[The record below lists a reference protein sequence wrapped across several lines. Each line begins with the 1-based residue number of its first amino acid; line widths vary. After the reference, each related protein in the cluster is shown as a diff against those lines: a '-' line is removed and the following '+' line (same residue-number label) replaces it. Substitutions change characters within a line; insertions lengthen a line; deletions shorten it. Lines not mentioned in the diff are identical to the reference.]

1 MIWRLAICFSVF
13 STMAV
18 PGTVRGKISI
28 QEANGKHAKRLQ
40 LSNVVVWLS
49 EAESPS
55 AALVK
60 ASAVKAKMVQKN
72 KTFTPHVLAIPIGS
86 TVEFPNADPIF
97 HNAFSNYNGQIF
109 DIGLYPPGST
119 RTVKFQKPGI
129 VRVFCNIHASMSA
142 VIVVVPSPWFA
153 TSDAEG
159 SFEIDHVPE
168 GNYRLELY
176 YEQATEQ
183 TLSALQ
189 RNVSVGSDTVDTG
202 TITIS
207 ESGYLSIPHLN
218 KYGKPYPSKE
228 SDPGA
233 YPGARP

>member
-1 MIWRLAICFSVF
+1 MISRLVICFSLSVALAI
-13 STMAV
+13 SA
-18 PGTVRGKISI
+18 TVRGKISI
-28 QEANGKHAKRLQ
+28 EEPNGKHAKALQ
-40 LSNVVVWLS
+40 LSSVVIWLNDGK
-49 EAESPS
+49 AESGTFVN
-55 AALVK
+55 AH
-60 ASAVKAKMVQKN
+60 AVKAKMLQKN

-119 RTVKFQKPGI
+119 RSVKFQKPGV

-142 VIVVVPSPWFA
+142 VIVVLSSPWFA
-153 TSDAEG
+153 TSDSEG
-159 SFEIDHVPE
+159 LFEIEDVPE
-168 GNYRLELY
+168 GIYRLGLY
-176 YEQATEQ
+176 YERATEQ
-183 TLSALQ
+183 ALSELQ
-189 RNVSVGSDTVDTG
+189 RTVPVGSETVDLG
-202 TITIS
+202 TIPIS

-218 KYGKPYPSKE
+218 KYGKPYPSAP

>member
-1 MIWRLAICFSVF
+1 MTWRLAICFSFFV
-13 STMAV
+13 SLVLPA
-18 PGTVRGKISI
+18 TVRGKISI
-28 QEANGKHAKRLQ
+28 QEANGKRAKPLQ
-40 LSNVVVWLS
+40 LSNVVIWLNN
-49 EAESPS
+49 ANPESS
-55 AALVK
+55 ALVR
-60 ASAVKAKMVQKN
+60 ANAVKAKMLQKN
-72 KTFTPHVLAIPIGS
+72 KTFTPHVLAIPVGS

-119 RTVKFQKPGI
+119 RSVKFQKPGV

-142 VIVVVPSPWFA
+142 VIVVLASPWFA
-153 TSDAEG
+153 TSEG
-159 SFEIDHVPE
+159 DGAFEIEDVPE
-168 GNYRLELY
+168 GSYRLGIY
-176 YEQATEQ
+176 YERATEQ

-189 RNVSVGSDTVDTG
+189 RTVSVGSDTVDLG
-202 TITIS
+202 TIAIS

-218 KYGKPYPSKE
+218 KYGKPYPSAV

>member
-13 STMAV
+13 VTMAV
-18 PGTVRGKISI
+18 PGTVRGRISI
-28 QEANGKHAKRLQ
+28 QEANGKRAKPLQ

-49 EAESPS
+49 EAEASS
-55 AALVK
+55 SALVK
-60 ASAVKAKMVQKN
+60 VNAVRAKMVQKN
-72 KTFTPHVLAIPIGS
+72 KTFTPHVLAIPVGS
-86 TVEFPNADPIF
+86 TVDFPNADPIF

-109 DIGLYPPGST
+109 DIGLYPPGSS
-119 RTVKFQKPGI
+119 RTVKFQKPGV

-142 VIVVVPSPWFA
+142 VIVVVPSDWFA

-159 SFEIDHVPE
+159 SFEIKDVPE
-168 GNYRLELY
+168 GDYRLELY
-176 YEQATEQ
+176 YERATEQ

-189 RNVSVGSDTVDTG
+189 RTVSVGSDAVDTG